1 MTDYLKENEK
11 IDDLQRCGL
20 KIIQNPGKFCFGM
33 DAVLLSGFMKVKRN
47 EPAIDLGTGTGII
60 PILLTAKTEGISFT
74 GLEIQKDMADMARR
88 SVEMNGLLDKVKIVN
103 GDIKEADKLFGKAAF
118 GVVSCNPPYMAKGKG
133 KANPEDAFSIARHEV
148 LVTLEDV
155 VRQASLL
162 LRPLGR
168 FYMVHRPLR
177 LAEIFEMLNKYSL
190 EPKRMKMVHPFIDS
204 PANMVLIEAVKGGGK
219 ELITEKP
226 IIVYKEKGVY
236 TDEIH
241 EVYGY

>member
-60 PILLTAKTEGISFT
+60 PILLTAKTEGVSFT

-118 GVVSCNPPYMAKGKG
+118 GVVSSLISTSSDSSASVSSSATSVVFGLAVLFEADFLGAK
-133 KANPEDAFSIARHEV
+133 
-148 LVTLEDV
+148 DV
-155 VRQASLL
+155 NL
-162 LRPLGR
+162 
-168 FYMVHRPLR
+168 
-177 LAEIFEMLNKYSL
+177 
-190 EPKRMKMVHPFIDS
+190 
-204 PANMVLIEAVKGGGK
+204 
-219 ELITEKP
+219 
-226 IIVYKEKGVY
+226 
-236 TDEIH
+236 
-241 EVYGY
+241 